1 MTELETLML
10 DVTNTLNHNGFDEV
24 KVVSNNVDFSVRV
37 NYWEQLPASLIET
50 MEEYHSIRITEY
62 DWEDEDCGT
71 LYRYLVEV
79 VDEDTGYTLDELN
92 DLDSNYEGD
101 RGEAWFKR
109 SSQGIEPEPPSKLDN
124 YLEEAEFLDECGA
137 DDIWGVA

>member
-24 KVVSNNVDFSVRV
+24 KVVSNNTDFSVRV
-37 NYWEQLPASLIET
+37 GYWEQLPASLRET

-79 VDEDTGYTLDELN
+79 VDEDTGYTLNELN
-92 DLDSNYEGD
+92 DLESNYTE
-101 RGEAWFKR
+101 EA
-109 SSQGIEPEPPSKLDN
+109 L
-124 YLEEAEFLDECGA
+124 YLESVGIGE
-137 DDIWGVA
+137 DDVWGVA

>member
-37 NYWEQLPASLIET
+37 GYYDKLPASFIET
-50 MEEYHSIRITEY
+50 MEEYHSIRIEEMLF
-62 DWEDEDCGT
+62 EDEDCGE

-79 VDEDTGYTLDELN
+79 VDEDTGYTLTELN
-92 DLDSNYEGD
+92 DLESNYTE
-101 RGEAWFKR
+101 EA
-109 SSQGIEPEPPSKLDN
+109 L
-124 YLEEAEFLDECGA
+124 YLESVGA
-137 DDIWGVA
+137 DDTWGNA